1 MKNQVNEH
9 GQRVTYKLMSEI
21 PTVFKRTDVMRTVCW
36 LAADQSLRG
45 GAPIERLSSTRAKLM
60 LWLLAGLFDTAHS
73 SHTGSHPGTVALLVR
88 LDCTVPG

>member
-1 MKNQVNEH
+1 
-9 GQRVTYKLMSEI
+9 MSEI

-45 GAPIERLSSTRAKLM
+45 GAPIERLSSARAKLM

-73 SHTGSHPGTVALLVR
+73 PHTSLTSRDRGSLLGS